1 MPTSKRKVKKVTPAQ
16 SAALASLA
24 DHVYGV
30 AKTSGFHSKKKPNVG
45 NFVANLHSEV
55 SEFWEAYRKNQIDDL
70 CDKSEKCESLGF
82 GTLTNGEEELADILI
97 RVLDTAKT
105 LGIDI
110 GRAVR
115 VKDAYNQTR
124 PFRHGNK
131 RA

>member
-1 MPTSKRKVKKVTPAQ
+1 MPTSKRRVNKISAAQ
-16 SAALASLA
+16 SKTLETLAG
-24 DHVYGV
+24 HVYAV

-55 SEFWEAYRKNQIDDL
+55 SEFWEAYRKNQVDDL
-70 CDKSEKCESLGF
+70 CDKSAKCEQMGF

-97 RVLDTAKT
+97 RVLDTART

-115 VKDAYNQTR
+115 IKDAYNQTR
-124 PFRHGNK
+124 PFRHGGK
-131 RA
+131 KA

>member
-1 MPTSKRKVKKVTPAQ
+1 MPTSKRKVKKVAPIIQ
-16 SAALASLA
+16 KALNSLQC
-24 DHVYGV
+24 HVYGV
-30 AKTSGFHSKKKPNVG
+30 AKKSGFHSKKKPNVG

-55 SEFWEAYRKNQIDDL
+55 SEFWEAHRKNQIDDL
-70 CDKSEKCESLGF
+70 CDKSAKCEQMGF

-97 RVLDTAKT
+97 RVLDTAQT
-105 LGIDI
+105 LGIDL

-124 PFRHGNK
+124 PYRHGNK